1 MEKVNDRVDTVNE
14 RMNPTRIV
22 RRRTATVRT
31 GIRNVR
37 ESVMGAADDAKMAP
51 EVVRGQA
58 QGNPLRAG
66 LVAFGGGLVLATAL
80 PPTDNERQASERIVD
95 GLEPLK
101 EQAVS
106 AGRSMA
112 GELQQS
118 AQGAS
123 TRVRKQARR
132 STGTVKSQAGSSSG
146 RTAKRSARSS

>member
-1 MEKVNDRVDTVNE
+1 MTVSRSPDDVRREIEQTRADLGATLEAIGDQVSPKLMKERAMEKVNDRVDTVNE

-58 QGNPLRAG
+58 QGNPLLAG

-80 PPTDNERQASERIVD
+80 PPTDNERQAAERIV
-95 GLEPLK
+95 E
-101 EQAVS
+101 
-106 AGRSMA
+106 
-112 GELQQS
+112 
-118 AQGAS
+118 AS
-123 TRVRKQARR
+123 SPSRNRR
-132 STGTVKSQAGSSSG
+132 
-146 RTAKRSARSS
+146 